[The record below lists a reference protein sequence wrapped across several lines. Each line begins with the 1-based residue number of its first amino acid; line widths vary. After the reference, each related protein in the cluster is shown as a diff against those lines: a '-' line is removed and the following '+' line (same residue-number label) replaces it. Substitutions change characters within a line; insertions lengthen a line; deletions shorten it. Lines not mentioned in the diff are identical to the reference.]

1 MEWEQTGVTADA
13 ALAGDAAAGKA
24 QAAVCAACHGPDG
37 NSAVPSFPKL
47 AGQGEKYLY
56 KQLKDIRDGARPI
69 PTMAGQL
76 DGKSN
81 QELAD
86 IASYFASQT
95 MSGGHTDPALLALGE
110 SVYRSGIPERK
121 VAACAACHSPTGAG
135 NAPAGFPALAGQQAE
150 YIAAQPTARAMRMK
164 PAGSMTAIPVSCVS
178 PRLASATGKSRRC
191 PATQPGST
199 SPGSRASSRQSPA
212 IKRVAY
218 VPPFLSA
225 FLSVKERQCEFVVSS
240 ALQTWRGI
248 P

>member
-1 MEWEQTGVTADA
+1 MKKVAILLGLALGWAQTGVTADA

-81 QELAD
+81 QDLAD
-86 IASYFASQT
+86 IAAYFAGQT
-95 MSGGHTDPALLALGE
+95 MSGGQTDPALLALGE

-121 VAACAACHSPTGAG
+121 VAACASCHSPTGAG

-150 YIAAQPTARAMRMK
+150 YIAAQLIAYRKGYEDETGRINDGDTRIMRITAF
-164 PAGSMTAIPVSCVS
+164 G
-178 PRLASATGKSRRC
+178 
-191 PATQPGST
+191 
-199 SPGSRASSRQSPA
+199 
-212 IKRVAY
+212 
-218 VPPFLSA
+218 LSDREIQA
-225 FLSVKERQCEFVVSS
+225 VSS
-240 ALQTWRGI
+240 YAAGLH
-248 P
+248 